1 MITCKSCLFAKLPPL
16 SFHTQSEFTQH
27 SRTRRSAARHTLFLC
42 VDVLS
47 CFEWR
52 LSEQPPQTSETRGAA
67 RSCCRARESM
77 WALKRTSRE
86 AAQHQLLQPFW
97 QVCGQSY
104 CRCVLRNRLLL
115 RPRAPNFRRP
125 CHNLQTQPQTCSQ
138 ARSSQVVTEVG
149 MAREEAEARL
159 GCSTERAQASWRP
172 WSTP

>member
-1 MITCKSCLFAKLPPL
+1 MLSRWCRVLITCKSCLFAKLPRCR
-16 SFHTQSEFTQH
+16 FTH
-27 SRTRRSAARHTLFLC
+27 SLNSLNTLARAAAPHATRFFCASTY
-42 VDVLS
+42 VLS

-149 MAREEAEARL
+149 MASGL
-159 GCSTERAQASWRP
+159 
-172 WSTP
+172 